1 MGKPTTL
8 HAAICALGVALAAPA
23 LPATADAQMST
34 IVENPAPSSA
44 EAAAVADGSVPGWY
58 RRVGEGPFSLREP
71 GRGVYFIL
79 GGHAGFANSTRLRDK
94 NGCDNPDAFFLG
106 CENEPPSDSLGTGG
120 GGSIGIGTRLTPAVR
135 VALIATGETG
145 YHFHNDKPWVAV
157 AFDESFVEK
166 FSLHSYQGTANI
178 YLDVAGLLP
187 PGVLGGFN
195 PYLMSG
201 LGIAFNTTSETKETD
216 TLPGGVTVTNTYPG
230 GTEESLLWTVG
241 AGVQYRIAPGVVAD
255 VSYQYVD
262 AGRFTAASGRPQ
274 TSGLTGQPFDPPFRP
289 IQGNL
294 ETHRVGF
301 AVNIELETIGRW
313 FGRRP

>member
-1 MGKPTTL
+1 MRKLTILRAAVVAITL
-8 HAAICALGVALAAPA
+8 ASPA
-23 LPATADAQMST
+23 LSAPADAQMPA
-34 IVENPAPSSA
+34 IAQMPAPSSA

-71 GRGVYFIL
+71 GAGLYLIV
-79 GGHAGFANSTRLRDK
+79 GGHAGFAGSTRLRDK
-94 NGCDNPDAFFLG
+94 DGCERPDAFFLG
-106 CENEPPSDSLGTGG
+106 CENEEPSDSLGTGG
-120 GGSIGIGTRLTPAVR
+120 GGSIGIGTRLTPALR

-145 YHFHNDKPWVAV
+145 YRFHNDKPWVAV
-157 AFDESFVEK
+157 AFDESFVET
-166 FSLHSYQGTANI
+166 FSVHSYQGTANV

-195 PYLMSG
+195 PYVMSG
-201 LGIAFNTTSETKETD
+201 VGIAFNTTSRTTEID
-216 TLPGGVTVTNTYPG
+216 TLAGSPPVTNRYPG

-241 AGVQYRIAPGVVAD
+241 AGAQYRVAPGVIAD

-274 TSGLTGQPFDPPFRP
+274 ISGISGQPFDPPFRP
-289 IQGNL
+289 IQGDL
-294 ETHRVGF
+294 RTHRVGF
-301 AVNIELETIGRW
+301 AVNIELEAIGRW